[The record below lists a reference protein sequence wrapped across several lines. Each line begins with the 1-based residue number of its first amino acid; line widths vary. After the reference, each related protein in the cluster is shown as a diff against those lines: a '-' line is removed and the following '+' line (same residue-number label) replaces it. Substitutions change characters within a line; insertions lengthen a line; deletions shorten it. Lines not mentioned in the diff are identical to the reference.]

1 MRKML
6 AMLLALMLALM
17 LATPA
22 LAEAVEATTEAA
34 TEAAETV
41 EAAEAEAPAVSPIIE
56 KLVGLPWYTW
66 VLLVLL
72 LGTGFILAMGAKQ
85 NTWNSHRVAM
95 GAMCIAIAFVLSC
108 IRLFRMPQGGSITP
122 ASMLPLVLFM
132 VACGPLQGFVVGC
145 AYGLLQLITDPYII
159 HPIQLLLDYPLAS
172 GAMILGCLATLLPI
186 ERRWQLPVAV
196 LLVWLLLTNYVF
208 LIRNVQ
214 VVGAGDMSEADV
226 VRLSGIPLGGR
237 LNAVDKAALRAKL
250 ESTGQLA
257 FVSAEKKYPDTVVLT
272 VRQRSRDA
280 ITLQAGKLLVLD
292 SDGYVVSVGD
302 VAPEDGMPYV
312 MGLKFS
318 TYRLGKQIDAP
329 ESRLNAMKA
338 VLEALKA
345 HNAMGYVSEINL
357 EHLSDIELIARKGIV
372 VSLGDADNMNNKI
385 IWMVGALQDLESRGE
400 TLGRLDVSSGSK
412 ADFLSG
418 ATPTPAPT
426 PTPVPEITPEAV
438 IGEDA
443 I

>member
-1 MRKML
+1 MTQRQRRRPPERDYARRRPPQRGRPAQDPRRQRNARRPAPRRRRRVGKW
-6 AMLLALMLALM
+6 LLAV
-17 LATPA
+17 P
-22 LAEAVEATTEAA
+22 V
-34 TEAAETV
+34 
-41 EAAEAEAPAVSPIIE
+41 
-56 KLVGLPWYTW
+56 
-66 VLLVLL
+66 
-72 LGTGFILAMGAKQ
+72 
-85 NTWNSHRVAM
+85 VA
-95 GAMCIAIAFVLSC
+95 
-108 IRLFRMPQGGSITP
+108 
-122 ASMLPLVLFM
+122 
-132 VACGPLQGFVVGC
+132 
-145 AYGLLQLITDPYII
+145 
-159 HPIQLLLDYPLAS
+159 
-172 GAMILGCLATLLPI
+172 
-186 ERRWQLPVAV
+186 
-196 LLVWLLLTNYVF
+196 LLVWLVLTHYVF
-208 LIRNVQ
+208 LIRNVT
-214 VVGAGDMSEADV
+214 VIGAGDMAEADV

-237 LNAVDKAALRAKL
+237 LNAVDKAALRTRL
-250 ESTGQLA
+250 ESTGRLA
-257 FVSAEKKYPDTVVLT
+257 FVSAERKYPDTIVLT

-312 MGLKFS
+312 MGLKAA
-318 TYRLGKQIDAP
+318 TYRLGKQLDAP
-329 ESRLNAMKA
+329 ESRLGAMKA
-338 VLEALKA
+338 VLDALKA

-372 VSLGDADNMNNKI
+372 VSLGNSENMNNKI

-438 IGEDA
+438 IGEDV

>member
-1 MRKML
+1 MTQRQRRRPPERGYARRRPPQRRRPAQDARRRGNARRPAPKRRRHVGRL
-6 AMLLALMLALM
+6 LLAVPVIAL
-17 LATPA
+17 
-22 LAEAVEATTEAA
+22 
-34 TEAAETV
+34 
-41 EAAEAEAPAVSPIIE
+41 
-56 KLVGLPWYTW
+56 
-66 VLLVLL
+66 
-72 LGTGFILAMGAKQ
+72 
-85 NTWNSHRVAM
+85 
-95 GAMCIAIAFVLSC
+95 
-108 IRLFRMPQGGSITP
+108 
-122 ASMLPLVLFM
+122 
-132 VACGPLQGFVVGC
+132 
-145 AYGLLQLITDPYII
+145 LI
-159 HPIQLLLDYPLAS
+159 
-172 GAMILGCLATLLPI
+172 
-186 ERRWQLPVAV
+186 WF
-196 LLVWLLLTNYVF
+196 LLTHYVF

-214 VVGAGDMSEADV
+214 VVGAGDMPEADV

-237 LNAVDKAALRAKL
+237 LNAVDQSALRAKL
-250 ESTGQLA
+250 ESTGRLA
-257 FVSAEKKYPDTVVLT
+257 FVSAERKYPDTIVLT

-302 VAPEDGMPYV
+302 VAPEDGVPYV
-312 MGLKFS
+312 MGLKSS

-345 HNAMGYVSEINL
+345 HNALGYVSEINL

>member
-1 MRKML
+1 MTQRQRRRPPEREYPRRRRPPQRRRP
-6 AMLLALMLALM
+6 AQDARRRRDARRPAPRRRRRVGRWLLA
-17 LATPA
+17 
-22 LAEAVEATTEAA
+22 V
-34 TEAAETV
+34 
-41 EAAEAEAPAVSPIIE
+41 
-56 KLVGLPWYTW
+56 
-66 VLLVLL
+66 
-72 LGTGFILAMGAKQ
+72 
-85 NTWNSHRVAM
+85 
-95 GAMCIAIAFVLSC
+95 
-108 IRLFRMPQGGSITP
+108 
-122 ASMLPLVLFM
+122 
-132 VACGPLQGFVVGC
+132 
-145 AYGLLQLITDPYII
+145 
-159 HPIQLLLDYPLAS
+159 
-172 GAMILGCLATLLPI
+172 
-186 ERRWQLPVAV
+186 PVAA

-250 ESTGQLA
+250 ESTGRLA

-272 VRQRSRDA
+272 VRERSRDA

-302 VAPEDGMPYV
+302 VAPEDGVPYV
-312 MGLKFS
+312 MGLKS
-318 TYRLGKQIDAP
+318 SAYRLGKQIDAP
-329 ESRLNAMKA
+329 ESRLNAMKV
-338 VLEALKA
+338 VLDALKA

-372 VSLGDADNMNNKI
+372 VSLGNSENMNNKV

-426 PTPVPEITPEAV
+426 PTPVPEITPEAEAEAV

>member
-1 MRKML
+1 ML
-6 AMLLALMLALM
+6 A
-17 LATPA
+17 
-22 LAEAVEATTEAA
+22 V
-34 TEAAETV
+34 
-41 EAAEAEAPAVSPIIE
+41 
-56 KLVGLPWYTW
+56 
-66 VLLVLL
+66 
-72 LGTGFILAMGAKQ
+72 
-85 NTWNSHRVAM
+85 
-95 GAMCIAIAFVLSC
+95 
-108 IRLFRMPQGGSITP
+108 
-122 ASMLPLVLFM
+122 
-132 VACGPLQGFVVGC
+132 
-145 AYGLLQLITDPYII
+145 
-159 HPIQLLLDYPLAS
+159 
-172 GAMILGCLATLLPI
+172 
-186 ERRWQLPVAV
+186 PVAV

>member
-1 MRKML
+1 ML
-6 AMLLALMLALM
+6 A
-17 LATPA
+17 
-22 LAEAVEATTEAA
+22 V
-34 TEAAETV
+34 
-41 EAAEAEAPAVSPIIE
+41 
-56 KLVGLPWYTW
+56 
-66 VLLVLL
+66 
-72 LGTGFILAMGAKQ
+72 
-85 NTWNSHRVAM
+85 
-95 GAMCIAIAFVLSC
+95 
-108 IRLFRMPQGGSITP
+108 
-122 ASMLPLVLFM
+122 
-132 VACGPLQGFVVGC
+132 
-145 AYGLLQLITDPYII
+145 
-159 HPIQLLLDYPLAS
+159 
-172 GAMILGCLATLLPI
+172 
-186 ERRWQLPVAV
+186 PVAV

-250 ESTGQLA
+250 ESTGRLA

-345 HNAMGYVSEINL
+345 HNALGYVSEINL

-418 ATPTPAPT
+418 ATPKPAPT

>member
-1 MRKML
+1 ML
-6 AMLLALMLALM
+6 A
-17 LATPA
+17 
-22 LAEAVEATTEAA
+22 V
-34 TEAAETV
+34 
-41 EAAEAEAPAVSPIIE
+41 
-56 KLVGLPWYTW
+56 
-66 VLLVLL
+66 
-72 LGTGFILAMGAKQ
+72 
-85 NTWNSHRVAM
+85 
-95 GAMCIAIAFVLSC
+95 
-108 IRLFRMPQGGSITP
+108 
-122 ASMLPLVLFM
+122 
-132 VACGPLQGFVVGC
+132 
-145 AYGLLQLITDPYII
+145 
-159 HPIQLLLDYPLAS
+159 
-172 GAMILGCLATLLPI
+172 
-186 ERRWQLPVAV
+186 PVAV

-345 HNAMGYVSEINL
+345 HNALGYVSEINL

>member
-1 MRKML
+1 M
-6 AMLLALMLALM
+6 
-17 LATPA
+17 
-22 LAEAVEATTEAA
+22 
-34 TEAAETV
+34 
-41 EAAEAEAPAVSPIIE
+41 PIIA
-56 KLVGLPWYTW
+56 
-66 VLLVLL
+66 LLIW
-72 LGTGFILAMGAKQ
+72 F
-85 NTWNSHRVAM
+85 
-95 GAMCIAIAFVLSC
+95 
-108 IRLFRMPQGGSITP
+108 
-122 ASMLPLVLFM
+122 
-132 VACGPLQGFVVGC
+132 
-145 AYGLLQLITDPYII
+145 
-159 HPIQLLLDYPLAS
+159 
-172 GAMILGCLATLLPI
+172 
-186 ERRWQLPVAV
+186 
-196 LLVWLLLTNYVF
+196 LLTHYVF

-214 VVGAGDMSEADV
+214 VVGAGDMPEADV

-237 LNAVDKAALRAKL
+237 LNAVDQAALRAKL
-250 ESTGQLA
+250 ESTGRLA
-257 FVSAEKKYPDTVVLT
+257 FVSAERKYPDTIVLT

-312 MGLKFS
+312 MGLKAA
-318 TYRLGKQIDAP
+318 TYRLGKQLDAP
-329 ESRLNAMKA
+329 ESRLGAMKA
-338 VLEALKA
+338 VLDALKA

-372 VSLGDADNMNNKI
+372 VSLGNSENMNNKI

-426 PTPVPEITPEAV
+426 PTPVPEITLEAV
-438 IGEDA
+438 IGEDV